1 MARPTRRNKQSG
13 ERGVSLVLVALA
25 LVAMLTAASLAIDL
39 GLLYVARSEAQRAAD
54 AAALAGASAFVD
66 SGCTS
71 MTGGCVAGGTQET
84 LARQQAETV
93 GAQDGVMGQA
103 ANIEDS
109 DISFNY
115 PTPMEP
121 QISVTVQ
128 RTAARGNA
136 IPLLFARFFGVTL
149 GSVSATATAEAFDP
163 SGSNVPVGY
172 GCVAPF
178 LVPNCDPDP
187 AHENPINPSCN
198 NGTGGAGYFIDQST
212 GKPENPGLYP
222 AGVVGEPWQLHS
234 YAAPSQWYL
243 VAYNS
248 ALGTQISSLSG
259 NGGTGNGNGQSAS
272 LLRQYISE
280 CAPSQLSCGQTITTD
295 NGNVVGPTDQG
306 VDLRIYASAD
316 GPNNGQDT
324 IDTSVGPPFPIT
336 GGANNPNPA
345 LVGQTYYGPSPSE
358 VLVPVYGGQN
368 AQSRRRH
375 NNDRRLHADLPSVR
389 NAQRNQRSDHRRRPE
404 SDGLRQR
411 RWLRRE
417 HALPHR
423 CRRRPRSHP
432 ADPHA
437 IDFPPRERGL
447 VSPFRGAN
455 RRENPRGLLQDDY

>member
-1 MARPTRRNKQSG
+1 
-13 ERGVSLVLVALA
+13 VLVALS
-25 LVAMLTAASLAIDL
+25 LVAMLAAASLAIDL

-71 MTGGCVAGGTQET
+71 MNGGCVAGGAQET

-93 GAQDGVMGQA
+93 GAQDAVMGQA
-103 ANIEDS
+103 ASIEDS
-109 DISFNY
+109 DVTFNY

-178 LVPNCDPDP
+178 LVPNCDPDHTSP
-187 AHENPINPSCN
+187 VNSSCAG
-198 NGTGGAGYFIDQST
+198 GTAGYFINQST
-212 GKPENPGLYP
+212 GMPGNSGLYP
-222 AGVVGEPWQLHS
+222 AGVMGEPWQLHS

-243 VAYNS
+243 VAYND
-248 ALGTQISSLSG
+248 ALGTQISNLSA
-259 NGGTGNGNGQSAS
+259 TGNGNGQSAS

-280 CAPSQLSCGQTITTD
+280 CAPSQLACGQTITTD
-295 NGNVVGPTDQG
+295 NGNTVGPTDQG
-306 VDLRIYASAD
+306 VDARIYASAD
-316 GPNNGQDT
+316 GPNHGQDT

-358 VLVPVYGGQN
+358 VLVPVYGGQTLN
-368 AQSRRRH
+368 PGGDTTTIVGFMQIFLQYATHSG
-375 NNDRRLHADLPSVR
+375 NSDLINVVVLKVMGC
-389 NAQRNQRSDHRRRPE
+389 ASDDG
-404 SDGLRQR
+404 SDGNT
-411 RWLRRE
+411 
-417 HALPHR
+417 P
-423 CRRRPRSHP
+423 SIT
-432 ADPHA
+432 DT
-437 IDFPPRERGL
+437 G
-447 VSPFRGAN
+447 GAPVPI
-455 RRENPRGLLQDDY
+455 RLIRTQ